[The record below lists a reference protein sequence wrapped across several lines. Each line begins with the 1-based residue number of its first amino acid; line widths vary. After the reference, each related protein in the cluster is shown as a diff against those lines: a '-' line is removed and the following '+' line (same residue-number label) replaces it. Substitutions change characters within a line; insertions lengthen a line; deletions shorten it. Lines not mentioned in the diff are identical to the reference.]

1 MRLLSLIK
9 TNSDYTACLDN
20 DDNDVQ
26 GNVQQKKT
34 HVLLE
39 MIVFT
44 VIRTLTK

>member
-1 MRLLSLIK
+1 MITLHAIAIR
-9 TNSDYTACLDN
+9 CLDSN
-20 DDNDVQ
+20 DNGVQ
-26 GNVQQKKT
+26 GNVQRKKT